1 MVQTGELKTGEL
13 RLLETT
19 NPIVLPVDTGVKVL
33 VTADDVIH
41 SWAIPALGVKIDALP
56 GRLNQVFLKID
67 RCGHFYGQ
75 CSEICGVNHGFMPIS
90 LIFLNTLIILQ
101 ILYIIICI

>member
-1 MVQTGELKTGEL
+1 MFSSEKIDFFKFKHIKFNFDSYMVQTSELKTGEL

-41 SWAIPALGVKIDALP
+41 S
-56 GRLNQVFLKID
+56 
-67 RCGHFYGQ
+67 
-75 CSEICGVNHGFMPIS
+75 
-90 LIFLNTLIILQ
+90 
-101 ILYIIICI
+101 